1 MSILLLPRQLF
12 NYFIYLNRYQKLCL
26 YKMLPLL
33 SALFL
38 SILQVFIF
46 LISSSCS
53 LQCQELLKS
62 CYQLLEN

>member
-12 NYFIYLNRYQKLCL
+12 NYFIYRYQKLCL
-26 YKMLPLL
+26 YKMLSLL

-46 LISSSCS
+46 LISSSCCC
-53 LQCQELLKS
+53 LQCQELLES